1 MTSRASIVITV
12 GPASADPQVF
22 AGLVARGA
30 DAARFNLSWAK
41 EDGFH
46 EQAAMVRQA
55 ARKVVLI
62 ADLPGPRVQQSTGHT
77 FDAAET
83 IPTARD
89 IELIKQCVELAVD
102 YIAVS
107 FVTDAGDMERV
118 RALAGP
124 IRLIAKIERAEA
136 LEHLEEIAAASDALM
151 VARGDLGQAIPQ
163 EEVPFAQTRIIA
175 AARAAG
181 KPVIVATD
189 MLRSMVEHQEPTRA
203 EVNDVSTAIMEG
215 ADAVMLSDETAVG
228 RYPAEA
234 VALMERV
241 VVEAEKHRPAE
252 LSIRSL

>member
-1 MTSRASIVITV
+1 MTSRASIVITI

-41 EDGFH
+41 EDGFR
-46 EQAAMVRQA
+46 EQAAMVRGA

-62 ADLPGPRVQQSTGHT
+62 ADLPGPRVQQSAGHT

-83 IPTARD
+83 IPTTRD

-107 FVTDAGDMERV
+107 FVTGAGDMERV

-151 VARGDLGQAIPQ
+151 VARGDLGNAIPQ

-189 MLRSMVEHQEPTRA
+189 MLKSMVEHAEPTRA